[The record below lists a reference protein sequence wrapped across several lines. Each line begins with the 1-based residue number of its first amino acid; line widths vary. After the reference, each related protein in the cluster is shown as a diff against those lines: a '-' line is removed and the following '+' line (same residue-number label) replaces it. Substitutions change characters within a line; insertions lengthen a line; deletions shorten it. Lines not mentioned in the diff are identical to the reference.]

1 MLDRVFAD
9 WPLKVLAMVLAFGLW
24 VVIANEDQAVQ
35 DFTIPLEVEVGL
47 RRTLTDLPPTE
58 VKVRLTG
65 PKTQIKKLE
74 RVALAAQIDLGSDLA
89 GDHEIQF
96 SVEHLTD
103 LPSGVAVGFFEP
115 DRIMVTV
122 EEELI
127 RDVLVIPDTRGVPP
141 SGFAFYRTV
150 AHPSNVRVK
159 GPASA
164 IRDLNELRTI
174 PIELDNRTGSFV
186 SRVGLDTSLPM
197 VRVVTPS
204 PIEVRVIIDSAPV
217 ERTFFGVPVTVSGA
231 EYEMEV
237 LPPSTEVTLTGPRAV
252 LDNLRTDNIRVVGDA
267 SGLSPGSPHRI
278 AIEAGFG
285 QLPTDEARRLNV
297 KSVSP
302 THVFVQLVER
312 SAGI

>member
-9 WPLKVLAMVLAFGLW
+9 WPLKVLATVLAFGLW
-24 VVIANEDQAVQ
+24 VVIASEDQAVQ

-74 RVALAAQIDLGSDLA
+74 GIALAARIDLGSELA

-96 SVEHLTD
+96 SVENLTD
-103 LPSGVAVGFFEP
+103 LPSSVAVGFFDP
-115 DRIMVTV
+115 DRILVTV
-122 EEELI
+122 EEELV

-141 SGFAFYRTV
+141 PGFAFYRTV
-150 AHPSNVRVK
+150 AQPSNVRVS

-164 IRDLNELRTI
+164 IRNLNELRTI
-174 PIELDNRTGSFV
+174 PIELGDRTGSFV
-186 SRVGLDTSLPM
+186 ARVGVDTSLPM
-197 VRVVTPS
+197 VRIVTPG

-217 ERTFFGVPVTVSGA
+217 ERTFFGIPVTVSGG

-237 LPPSTEVTLTGPRAV
+237 LPPLTEVTLTGPRAV
-252 LDNLRTDNIRVVGDA
+252 LDNLRTDHIRVVGDA
-267 SGLSPGSPHRI
+267 SGLSPGVPHRI
-278 AIEAGFG
+278 AIEAEFG
-285 QLPTDEARRLNV
+285 QLPNEEARRLNV

-302 THVFVQLVER
+302 THVFVRLVER
-312 SAGI
+312 SAGV